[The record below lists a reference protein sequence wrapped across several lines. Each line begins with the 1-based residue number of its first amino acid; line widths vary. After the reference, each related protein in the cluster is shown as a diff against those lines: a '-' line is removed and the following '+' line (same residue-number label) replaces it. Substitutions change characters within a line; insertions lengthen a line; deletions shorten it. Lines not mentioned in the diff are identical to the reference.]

1 MEVHILMTHHY
12 RQRQFWL
19 ALVLALCGFFG
30 LQLLPVVA
38 AQPTT
43 SHQTTSSENFDVAA
57 HYTKTEVRIPM
68 RDGVRLFT
76 TIYAPRDTSRPY
88 PILLNRTPYSC
99 APYGDAYRQRIGPS
113 DEMMREGYIFV
124 FQDVRGRYMSEG
136 EFVNMRPHNPTK
148 RGQEV
153 DESSDTYDTI
163 EWLIHNVPNNN
174 GRVGMWGISYPGF
187 YAAAGMIDAHPAL
200 KAVSPQ
206 APIAD
211 WFIGDDMHHNGAFFL
226 IDSFTFFSSFG
237 QARPEPTTTTPP
249 GFRFPTPDAYRF
261 FLDVGALRHIEER
274 YFKGSIAF
282 WTEMAAHPNYD
293 AFWQARNLVPH
304 MKRVA
309 PAVLFV
315 GGWFDAEDLY
325 GPLKLYAS
333 TERQNPTVKNSLVMG
348 PWFHGGWARS
358 DGRRLGPIDFGQ
370 PTAEFYRRE
379 IEAKFFAHHLKDAP
393 DPELPEAYIF
403 QTGSNVWRRYAQYPP
418 AGLRPARLYF
428 RANGELSFEPPKEPS
443 GADEYLSDPRA
454 PVPYTNQ
461 ITNRRGITYMIEDQR
476 FAAARPDVLT
486 YQTPPLSAPVTIT
499 GPLRAELFVTT
510 TATDADFIVKLID
523 VFPDDTPDPPD
534 LPPGVHL
541 GGYQMLVR
549 AEVMRAKFR
558 DSFERPKP
566 LRPGRVERI
575 AFELQ
580 DVDHCFKPGHRIMVQ
595 VQSSWFP
602 LVDRNPQVFLDN
614 IFQAR
619 DSDFRPATHRIHRNA
634 RHASGLSVS
643 LAP

>member
-1 MEVHILMTHHY
+1 MTAHSTL
-12 RQRQFWL
+12 RRRTPWL
-19 ALVLALCGFFG
+19 FVICFALIGGSAFG
-30 LQLLPVVA
+30 LSA
-38 AQPTT
+38 AWSGCTAAIR
-43 SHQTTSSENFDVAA
+43 QTAPSDAFDVAA
-57 HYTKTEVRIPM
+57 HYVKTEVLIPM
-68 RDGVRLFT
+68 RDGVKLFT
-76 TIYAPRDTSRPY
+76 SIYAPRDTSRPY
-88 PILLNRTPYSC
+88 PIMLNRTPYSC
-99 APYGDAYRQRIGPS
+99 APYGEGYRQRIGPS
-113 DEMMREGYIFV
+113 DEMMRDGYIFV

-136 EFVNMRPHNPTK
+136 EFVNMRPHNPDK
-148 RGQEV
+148 RGQDI
-153 DESSDTYDTI
+153 DESSDAYDTI
-163 EWLIHNVPNNN
+163 AWLLANVPNNN

-237 QARPEPTTTTPP
+237 QARPAPTTKSAP

-261 FLDVGALRHIEER
+261 FLDVGSLRNVEER
-274 YFKGSIAF
+274 YFKGDIAF

-293 AFWQARNLVPH
+293 AFWRSRNLVPH
-304 MKRVA
+304 MNRVA

-333 TERQNPTVKNSLVMG
+333 AERRNPNVCNLLVMG
-348 PWFHGGWARS
+348 PWSHGGWARS

-379 IEAKFFAHHLKDAP
+379 IEARFFAHHLKDAP

-403 QTGSNVWRRYAQYPP
+403 QTGSNEWRRYAQYPP
-418 AGLRPARLYF
+418 AGLKPAKLYF
-428 RANGELSFEPPKEPS
+428 HADGRLSFEPPASPS
-443 GADEYLSDPRA
+443 GADEYLSDPRT

-461 ITNRRGITYMIEDQR
+461 ITNRRGVTYMVEDQR
-476 FAAARPDVLT
+476 FASARPDVLT
-486 YQTPPLSAPVTIT
+486 YVTEPLTTPTTLT
-499 GPLRAELFVTT
+499 GPLEAELFVTT
-510 TATDADFIVKLID
+510 TGTDADFIVKLID
-523 VFPDDTPDPPD
+523 VFPDDTPDPEGP
-534 LPPGVHL
+534 PPGVHL

-558 DSFERPKP
+558 NSFERPAP
-566 LRPGRVERI
+566 LRPGRIERV
-575 AFELQ
+575 AFALQ

-602 LVDRNPQVFLDN
+602 LVDRNPQVFLEN

-619 DSDFRPATHRIHRNA
+619 DDDFRRATHRIHRNA
-634 RHASGLSVS
+634 RHASGVRVN

>member
-1 MEVHILMTHHY
+1 MMAYPTS
-12 RQRQFWL
+12 RRRTPWL
-19 ALVLALCGFFG
+19 VIICFALAGGSAFG
-30 LQLLPVVA
+30 LA
-38 AQPTT
+38 AAWSQGATAARQAGA
-43 SHQTTSSENFDVAA
+43 SASDAFDVAA
-57 HYTKTEVRIPM
+57 RYVKTEARIPM
-68 RDGVRLFT
+68 RDGVKLFT
-76 TIYAPRDTSRPY
+76 SIYAPRDTSRAY
-88 PILLNRTPYSC
+88 PIMLNRTPYSC
-99 APYGDAYRQRIGPS
+99 APYGEGYRQRIGPS
-113 DEMMREGYIFV
+113 DEMMRDGYIFV
-124 FQDVRGRYMSEG
+124 FQDARGRYMSEG
-136 EFVNMRPHNPTK
+136 EFVNLRPHNPNK
-148 RGQEV
+148 RGQDI

-163 EWLIHNVPNNN
+163 EWLLKNIPNHN

-237 QARPEPTTTTPP
+237 QARPEPTTKSPP
-249 GFRFPTPDAYRF
+249 GFRFPTPDAYQF
-261 FLDVGALRHIEER
+261 FLDVGSLRNIEER
-274 YFKGSIAF
+274 YFKGGVQF

-293 AFWQARNLVPH
+293 AFWQSRNLVPH
-304 MKRVA
+304 MNRVA

-333 TERQNPTVKNSLVMG
+333 VEQRNPNVRNALVMG
-348 PWFHGGWARS
+348 PWSHGGWARS
-358 DGRRLGPIDFGQ
+358 DGRHLGPIDFGQ

-379 IEAKFFAHHLKDAP
+379 IEAKFFARHLKDAP

-403 QTGSNVWRRYAQYPP
+403 QTGSNEWRRYAQYPP
-418 AGLRPARLYF
+418 AGLKPAKLYF
-428 RANGELSFEPPKEPS
+428 HANGRLSLEPPASPS
-443 GADEYLSDPRA
+443 GADEYTSDPRT

-486 YQTPPLSAPVTIT
+486 YVTEPLTAPVTLT
-499 GPLRAELFVTT
+499 GPLEAELFVTT
-510 TATDADFIVKLID
+510 TGTDADFVVKLID
-523 VFPDDTPDPPD
+523 VFPDDTPDPEG
-534 LPPGVHL
+534 LPPSIHL

-558 DSFERPKP
+558 KGFERPVP
-566 LRPGRVERI
+566 LRPGQIERI
-575 AFELQ
+575 AFALQ
-580 DVDHCFKPGHRIMVQ
+580 DVDHCFKPGHRIMAQ

-602 LVDRNPQVFLDN
+602 LVDRNPQAFLEN

-619 DSDFRPATHRIHRNA
+619 ESDFQRATHRIHRSA
-634 RHASGLSVS
+634 RHASGVRVN

>member
-1 MEVHILMTHHY
+1 MIVLSSARRRTPWLFRYALILVGVCA
-12 RQRQFWL
+12 FSL
-19 ALVLALCGFFG
+19 SALWSGHAAATQQVL
-30 LQLLPVVA
+30 
-38 AQPTT
+38 
-43 SHQTTSSENFDVAA
+43 SSDAFDVAA
-57 HYTKTEVRIPM
+57 HYVKTEVQVPM
-68 RDGVRLFT
+68 RDGVKLFT
-76 TIYAPRDTSRPY
+76 SIYVPRDTSRTY

-99 APYGDAYRQRIGPS
+99 APYGEGYRQRIGPS
-113 DEMMREGYIFV
+113 DEMMRDGYIFV
-124 FQDVRGRYMSEG
+124 YQDVRGRYMSEG
-136 EFVNMRPHNPTK
+136 EFVNMRPHNPNK
-148 RGQEV
+148 RGQDI

-163 EWLIHNVPNNN
+163 EWLLKNVPNNN

-200 KAVSPQ
+200 RAVSPQ

-237 QARPEPTTTTPP
+237 QARPAPTTKSAP

-274 YFKGSIAF
+274 YFKGSVAF

-293 AFWQARNLVPH
+293 AFWQSRNLVPH
-304 MKRVA
+304 MHRVA

-333 TERQNPTVKNSLVMG
+333 AEQRNPNIRNLLVMG
-348 PWFHGGWARS
+348 PWSHGGWARG
-358 DGRRLGPIDFGQ
+358 DGRRLGAIDFGQ

-393 DPELPEAYIF
+393 DPELPEAYVF
-403 QTGSNVWRRYAQYPP
+403 QTGSNEWRRYMQYPP
-418 AGLRPARLYF
+418 PGLKPAKLYF
-428 RANGELSFEPPKEPS
+428 HADGRLSFDPPRSPS
-443 GADEYLSDPRA
+443 GADDYVSDPRA

-461 ITNRRGITYMIEDQR
+461 ITNRRGITYMVEDQR

-486 YQTPPLSAPVTIT
+486 YLTEPLTAPVTLT
-499 GPLRAELFVTT
+499 GPLEAELFITT
-510 TATDADFIVKLID
+510 TGTDADFIVKLID
-523 VFPDDTPDPPD
+523 VFPDDTPDPEG
-534 LPPGVHL
+534 LPPGIHL

-558 DSFERPKP
+558 NSFERPAP
-566 LRPGRVERI
+566 LRPGRVERV
-575 AFELQ
+575 AFALQ

-602 LVDRNPQVFLDN
+602 LVDRNPQVFLEN

-619 DSDFRPATHRIHRNA
+619 DADFRRATHSVHRNA
-634 RHASGLSVS
+634 RYASGIRVN